1 VDQEGEAQDWIESIL
16 GEKFPPGVVYEDAIK
31 DGVLLC
37 RVMNKVKPGSISK
50 INTTGGQFK
59 MMENINK

>member
-31 DGVLLC
+31 ASLQSHEQG
-37 RVMNKVKPGSISK
+37 
-50 INTTGGQFK
+50 
-59 MMENINK
+59 